1 MPSRPTF
8 VSRLLVRATVVASAA
23 AAAVLLHGSPSAAHV
38 TVTPSTATAGGYGTF
53 SFKVPNERPTASTT
67 RLEVVF
73 PADHPVTGV
82 SVRPMPGWTITVN
95 RQPGATATPT
105 GGEPA
110 AAQPVTSIIWQDSAI
125 GPGEF
130 QTFDIS
136 VGPLPKST
144 TTLMFKALQTY
155 SDGEVVRWI
164 DPPAAAGAPRPEH
177 PAPAVTVATSAGPA
191 AAVAD
196 PVGRVLGWT
205 GVGLGLLALLLAVA
219 PLRRRGGPVP
229 SSSADSGSGGPA
241 QVNGR
246 RLAVPAGAKSRAG
259 QS

>member
-1 MPSRPTF
+1 MPSRPAF
-8 VSRLLVRATVVASAA
+8 ASRLLLRTSIVALSA

-73 PADHPVTGV
+73 PTEHPVTAV

-95 RQPGATATPT
+95 RQPATTATPAA
-105 GGEPA
+105 GEHA
-110 AAQPVTSIIWQDSAI
+110 AAAPVTSIVWQDGAV

-130 QTFDIS
+130 QLFDVS
-136 VGPLPKST
+136 VGPLPKSP

-164 DPPAAAGAPRPEH
+164 DPPAEAGAPRPEH
-177 PAPAVTVATSAGPA
+177 PAPVVTVATSGGLTPA
-191 AAVAD
+191 AAD
-196 PVGRVLGWT
+196 PVSRVLGWT
-205 GVGLGLLALLLAVA
+205 GVGAGLAALLLAVA
-219 PLRRRGGPVP
+219 ALRRRGRPATTAGGGSDVP
-229 SSSADSGSGGPA
+229 ARA
-241 QVNGR
+241 NGR
-246 RLAVPAGAKSRAG
+246 ATGVPAGAGSRAG
-259 QS
+259 RP

>member
-8 VSRLLVRATVVASAA
+8 ASRLLVRATVVAVAA

-95 RQPGATATPT
+95 RQPGATAP
-105 GGEPA
+105 PA
-110 AAQPVTSIIWQDSAI
+110 SDHGAAPPVTSIIWQDGVI

-130 QTFDIS
+130 QLFDVS
-136 VGPLPKST
+136 VGPLPKSP
-144 TTLMFKALQTY
+144 TTLLFKALQTY
-155 SDGEVVRWI
+155 SDGEIVRWI

-177 PAPAVTVATSAGPA
+177 PAPAVTVAPA
-191 AAVAD
+191 AGTASAAAD
-196 PVGRVLGWT
+196 PVGRALGWT
-205 GVGLGLLALLLAVA
+205 GVGVGLVALLLAVA
-219 PLRRRGGPVP
+219 SLRRRGRSTPPAAGG
-229 SSSADSGSGGPA
+229 GSGGPA
-241 QVNGR
+241 RVNGR
-246 RLAVPAGAKSRAG
+246 RSAVPAGAGSRAG
-259 QS
+259 QP